1 VGYRVKSL
9 IATRFRILAGQRLKE
24 YIIKG
29 IVMMESGIWWNWPV
43 PYKPINKLLRR
54 ARKHGRSE
62 GILQTMHETVASYTQ
77 KEKP

>member
-43 PYKPINKLLRR
+43 PYKLAL
-54 ARKHGRSE
+54 S
-62 GILQTMHETVASYTQ
+62 
-77 KEKP
+77 